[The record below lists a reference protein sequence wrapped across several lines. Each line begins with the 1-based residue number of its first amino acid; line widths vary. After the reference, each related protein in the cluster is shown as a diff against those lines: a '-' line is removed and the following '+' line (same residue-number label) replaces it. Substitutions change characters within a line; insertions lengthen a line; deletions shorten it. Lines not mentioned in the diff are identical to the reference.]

1 MEFKLSKPILAGL
14 AGLSLVFVSACAPA
28 DEPAPDR
35 RQQRR
40 RNCGN

>member
-28 DEPAPDR
+28 RP
-35 RQQRR
+35 RQKTTTQEKLR
-40 RNCGN
+40 